1 MYKRHVP
8 VLLNEVIE
16 GLNLKPNDNVIDAT
30 LGGGG
35 HAEKILEKIAPKG
48 ILIGFDLDP
57 EAIKIAKKNL
67 NNPLISR
74 AKLNLLRT
82 ENRVIFIQGNY
93 KDIKQKIKTNEQL
106 SKISINGILLDL
118 GLSLYQLQEKKRGF
132 TFLGQQNLDM
142 RYDRNE
148 KKINAEYIINNFKE
162 EELADIFYRYGEE
175 KLSRQIAS
183 LIIKRRAQEKID
195 SPEKLVRIIEL
206 IYKSKFKNKSKKHP
220 ATKIFQALRIYTNEE
235 FNNIKDFLPEA
246 IDILEPSSRLAVI
259 TYHSLEDKIIKKYFK
274 KEARDCICPLEL
286 PECRCGHKASIKII
300 NRKVIVPSE
309 EEIKNNSAS
318 RSAKLRIVEK
328 I

>member
-1 MYKRHVP
+1 MFKKHIP
-8 VLLNEVIE
+8 VLLKEVID
-16 GLNLKPNDNVIDAT
+16 GLNLKSNDNVIDAT

-35 HAEKILEKIAPKG
+35 HAEKILEKILPLG

-57 EAIKIAKKNL
+57 EAIRIAKKNL
-67 NNPLISR
+67 NKN
-74 AKLNLLRT
+74 KNK
-82 ENRVIFIQGNY
+82 NRVIFIQGNY
-93 KDIKQKIKTNEQL
+93 KDIKQNEQL

-118 GLSLYQLQEKKRGF
+118 GLSLYQLQEKERGF
-132 TFLGQQNLDM
+132 TFLGQQSLDM

-183 LIIKRRAQEKID
+183 LIIKRRVQEKID
-195 SPEKLVRIIEL
+195 SPEKLVRIVEL

-235 FNNIKDFLPEA
+235 FNNIKDFLPVA
-246 IDILEPSSRLAVI
+246 IDVLKPGGRLAVI
-259 TYHSLEDKIIKKYFK
+259 SYHSLEDKIIKEYFK

-286 PECRCGHKASIKII
+286 PECRCGHQASIKII

-309 EEIKNNSAS
+309 EEIENNPAS

-328 I
+328 L

>member
-1 MYKRHVP
+1 MYKKHIP
-8 VLLNEVIE
+8 VLLNEVIG
-16 GLNLKPNDNVIDAT
+16 GLNLKFNYNVIDAT

-35 HAEKILEKIAPKG
+35 HAEKILQAIAPQG

-67 NNPLISR
+67 NRN
-74 AKLNLLRT
+74 KNK
-82 ENRVIFIQGNY
+82 NRVIFIQGNY
-93 KDIKQKIKTNEQL
+93 KDIKQNERL

-118 GLSLYQLQEKKRGF
+118 GLSLYQLQEKERGF
-132 TFLGQQNLDM
+132 TFLGQQSLDM

-183 LIIKRRAQEKID
+183 LIVKRRAQEKID

-206 IYKSKFKNKSKKHP
+206 IYKSKFKNRSKRHP

-235 FNNIKDFLPEA
+235 FNNIRDFLPEA
-246 IDILEPSSRLAVI
+246 IDILEPKGRLAVI
-259 TYHSLEDKIIKKYFK
+259 SYHSLEDKIIKEYFK
-274 KEARDCICPLEL
+274 KESRDCLCPPEL
-286 PECRCGHKASIKII
+286 PECRCGHKASIEII

-309 EEIKNNSAS
+309 EEIINNFAS

-328 I
+328 LKV

>member
-1 MYKRHVP
+1 MFKKHIP
-8 VLLNEVIE
+8 VLLQEVIE
-16 GLNLKPNDNVIDAT
+16 GLNLKSNYNIIDAT

-35 HAEKILEKIAPKG
+35 HAEKILEKTSPSG

-67 NNPLISR
+67 NKN
-74 AKLNLLRT
+74 KNC
-82 ENRVIFIQGNY
+82 VIFIQGNY
-93 KDIKQKIKTNEQL
+93 KDIKQSFFAKGYEGSKTKTNEQL

-118 GLSLYQLQEKKRGF
+118 GLSLYQLQEKERGF
-132 TFLGQQNLDM
+132 TFLGQQSLDM

-195 SPEKLVRIIEL
+195 SPEKLVKIIEL

-235 FNNIKDFLPEA
+235 FNNIKDFLPVA
-246 IDILEPSSRLAVI
+246 IDVLKPGGRLAVI
-259 TYHSLEDKIIKKYFK
+259 SYHSLEDKIIKEYFK

-286 PECRCGHKASIKII
+286 QECRCGHRASIKII

-309 EEIKNNSAS
+309 EEIENNPAS

-328 I
+328 L